1 MWHITYSKLVE
12 KWSTANPGKQITKA
26 VFAAVFPEAWDKWQ
40 KSIRVRAVASK
51 VGICEDGISPENIGD
66 EFFVKSNLQEEI
78 RKSNK
83 VKEEMATLPPLTPE
97 EAQIPAVG
105 TSKRK
110 ATQVWGSVPATGLRQ
125 KLADAEEA
133 ERRRQEG
140 LDQQEMFAACAR
152 ELERLA
158 REANPREE
166 EDPEAE
172 EPGQAEIFRACEAE
186 LKKIEKE
193 AEKARREEEKAQK
206 AAEKAAERESK
217 KRERERLSQ
226 EKKAE
231 MEARKRARVLRQSQT
246 PTRTE
251 SSAAGAPLSENIVVG
266 TATESLPDA
275 CATVPASTVAAGIAL
290 GDITNT
296 V

>member
-1 MWHITYSKLVE
+1 MCFVYTCNDVSPIMQQDNTTLLSAITHLNKQLVHRRVKKPICWLTDGQSARFNLTVMQYAEDNGLEEFIYPPHTTTAHALLDRVFHMWHITYSKLVE

-97 EAQIPAVG
+97 EGTFHTRTQKLEEEVKLLREELVRLRSQPLSPEEIGLCTISSAAQIPAVG

-140 LDQQEMFAACAR
+140 LDQQEM
-152 ELERLA
+152 
-158 REANPREE
+158 PRYL
-166 EDPEAE
+166 
-172 EPGQAEIFRACEAE
+172 G
-186 LKKIEKE
+186 LVK
-193 AEKARREEEKAQK
+193 
-206 AAEKAAERESK
+206 
-217 KRERERLSQ
+217 LS
-226 EKKAE
+226 
-231 MEARKRARVLRQSQT
+231 
-246 PTRTE
+246 
-251 SSAAGAPLSENIVVG
+251 
-266 TATESLPDA
+266 
-275 CATVPASTVAAGIAL
+275 
-290 GDITNT
+290 
-296 V
+296 

>member
-1 MWHITYSKLVE
+1 MWGGSHTL
-12 KWSTANPGKQITKA
+12 NG
-26 VFAAVFPEAWDKWQ
+26 
-40 KSIRVRAVASK
+40 
-51 VGICEDGISPENIGD
+51 VGICEDGISPGNIAD
-66 EFFVKSNLQEEI
+66 EFFVKSNLQDEI

-97 EAQIPAVG
+97 EG
-105 TSKRK
+105 TFHTR
-110 ATQVWGSVPATGLRQ
+110 TQ
-125 KLADAEEA
+125 KL
-133 ERRRQEG
+133 
-140 LDQQEMFAACAR
+140 
-152 ELERLA
+152 
-158 REANPREE
+158 EE
-166 EDPEAE
+166 EGRP
-172 EPGQAEIFRACEAE
+172 IYIRACEAE

-193 AEKARREEEKAQK
+193 TEKARREEEKAQK

-231 MEARKRARVLRQSQT
+231 MEARKRARVQRQTQA

-266 TATESLPDA
+266 TAPESLPSA
-275 CATVPASTVAAGIAL
+275 CATVPASTVAVGIAL